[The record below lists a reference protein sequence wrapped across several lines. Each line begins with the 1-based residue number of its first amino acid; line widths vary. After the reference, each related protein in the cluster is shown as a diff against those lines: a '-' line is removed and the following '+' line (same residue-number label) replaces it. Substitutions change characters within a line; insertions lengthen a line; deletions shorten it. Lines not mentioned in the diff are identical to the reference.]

1 MWTSLFSGDS
11 AWPIQEY
18 HRGME
23 KRIFMGKDKIF
34 ATPQGTVADFSF
46 DAKTASVFD
55 DMLVRSVPFY
65 LEVQRMVS
73 ELARDFAVPGT
84 NVYDLGCS
92 TGTTLIHL
100 DQNLPEGVCLVG
112 CDSSEEMLRKARE
125 KMQAHGMRHD
135 YALACQDLNRDVEV
149 ENASVVIMNLTL
161 QFVRPLN
168 RDRLIRRIAKGV
180 NGNGCLILIEKVLS
194 RDSLLNR
201 FFLKYYYDFKEANG
215 YSKLEISQK
224 REALENVL
232 IPYRVQENEDLVLK
246 NGFSECEIF
255 FKWYNFCGYI
265 VRKAAEQG

>member
-1 MWTSLFSGDS
+1 
-11 AWPIQEY
+11 
-18 HRGME
+18 
-23 KRIFMGKDKIF
+23 MGKDKIF
-34 ATPQGTVADFSF
+34 GTPQGTVADFSF
-46 DAKTASVFD
+46 DAKTAAVFD
-55 DMLVRSVPFY
+55 DMLVRSVPLY
-65 LEVQRMVS
+65 PEMQRMMA

-100 DQNLPEGVCLVG
+100 DPVLPKGVRLVG
-112 CDSSEEMLRKARE
+112 CDYSEAMLKKSGE
-125 KMQAHGMRHD
+125 KLKEYGMQHE
-135 YALACQDLNRDVEV
+135 YALECMDLNKEVRV

-168 RDRLIRRIAKGV
+168 RDRLIQSIAGGV
-180 NGNGCLILIEKVLS
+180 NENGCLILIEKVLS

-201 FFLKYYYDFKEANG
+201 FFIKYYYDFKEANG

-232 IPYRVQENEDLVLK
+232 IPYRVQENEELVLQ
-246 NGFSECEIF
+246 NGFSQCEIF

-265 VRKAAEQG
+265 VRR